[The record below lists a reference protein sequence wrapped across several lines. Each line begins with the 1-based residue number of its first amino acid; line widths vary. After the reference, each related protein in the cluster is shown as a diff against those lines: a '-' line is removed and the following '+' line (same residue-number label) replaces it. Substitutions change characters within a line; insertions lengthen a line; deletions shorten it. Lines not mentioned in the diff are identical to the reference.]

1 MTMTTFEKHLLH
13 RLRNNLKFRNSERQL
28 SRIYARNEIK
38 SLIKSIRNERDGTN
52 AALAE
57 TYRQRA
63 LAFAKGDFA
72 ALR

>member
-1 MTMTTFEKHLLH
+1 MTTFEKHLLH
-13 RLRNNLKFRNSERQL
+13 RLRNSIAYRNDKNTY
-28 SRIYARNEIK
+28 SRIYNRQEIK
-38 SLIKSIRNERDGTN
+38 RLIKSIRNERDGTN